1 MIWLIAAAVAVAV
14 FALVWWT
21 SGKARPL
28 PRRRGEPLPEP
39 TDEVGAVQKGRTT
52 S

>member
-1 MIWLIAAAVAVAV
+1 MIWWIATAVAVAL

-21 SGKARPL
+21 SGRARPL
-28 PRRRGEPLPEP
+28 PRRRREALPEP